1 MMKTTEREP
10 QRQKVCL
17 PNWLPNLR
25 ILEELKKKQF
35 WRLERV
41 QTICILQSVAHSG
54 YAPVSPCSSVQ
65 VKLVGM
71 LFLQVAVSSLS
82 QQRAWDASRWP
93 QWRTEL
99 DHLGRWMV
107 GFPHLQ
113 RHFFFVIIS
122 NLRDD
127 ALCKYSMPNDPTIS
141 AS

>member
-10 QRQKVCL
+10 QRQKVCPPQL
-17 PNWLPNLR
+17 ASKPAHPGGAL
-25 ILEELKKKQF
+25 KKQF

-71 LFLQVAVSSLS
+71 LFLQVAISSLS